1 MSNKL
6 FSEFPPVST
15 EQWEE
20 AIHKDLKGADYE
32 KKLVWRT
39 QEGFSVRPYYRAE
52 DLTKVNHLESK
63 PGEFPYVRG
72 TKANNNWLVR
82 QTIVVNCAKEANATA
97 LNALMRGA
105 DSLNF
110 KITSKEFTAEDLDTL
125 LSGIELQAIEVNF
138 EGCGIGSVARLFM
151 TKVAASTIA
160 KDDVKASFNID
171 PLVKQLSLKGKIC
184 GGAFEKLKSLISE
197 FKEFKS
203 VRFITVN
210 GDTFVNSGSTI
221 VQELA
226 LSLAV
231 AHDYIVTLMEA
242 GFTIDEAAKAIK
254 FNFAI
259 SSNYFMEI
267 AKFRAARLLWANIVE
282 AYNPTKGCAAKMKA
296 HATTSMFNMSVYDPY
311 VNMLR
316 ATTEGMSA
324 AISGVSSIEVLPFD
338 AAYNAPTE
346 FSSRI
351 ARNTQLLLK
360 EESHFNQVADAAGGS
375 YYIEK
380 LTQDIADNA
389 WALFKEVED
398 KGGYTTCFKE
408 GVIQGII
415 AQSAANRRKAIATRR
430 EILLGTNQY
439 PNFTETVT
447 NVATKKECK
456 SAHSCGCSSEK
467 TETVEVLV
475 PFRAGEEFEELR
487 LAVDASG
494 KAPKAFMF
502 TIGSLAFARARS
514 QFASNFFGCAG
525 IGNIDNNLFSSVEEG
540 VAAAKASGAEIVVIC
555 SSDDEYATYA
565 PQIAEALSDK
575 IIVVAGAPA
584 CAEELKAQGITNF
597 INVRSNV
604 LETLCEYKKQL
615 L

>member
-1 MSNKL
+1 MANKL
-6 FSEFPPVST
+6 FNEFPPVST

-32 KKLVWRT
+32 KKLVWRS

-52 DLTKVNHLESK
+52 DLENIKHLDSK

-72 TKANNNWLVR
+72 TKNNNNWLVR
-82 QTIVVNCAKEANATA
+82 QTITVECPAEANKTA
-97 LNALMRGA
+97 LDALMRGA
-105 DSLNF
+105 DSLCF
-110 KITSKEFTAEDLDTL
+110 KIKNKEFTAENLDTL

-138 EGCGIGSVARLFM
+138 EGCGVSNVAKLFM
-151 TKVAASTIA
+151 AKVAALSIN
-160 KDDVKASFNID
+160 KDDIKASFNID
-171 PLVKQLSLKGKIC
+171 PIIKQLTSKGRMC
-184 GGAFEKLKSLISE
+184 ENAFKTAKSLISE
-197 FKEFKS
+197 YKDYKS

-210 GDTFVNSGSTI
+210 GDKFVNSGSTI

-226 LSLAV
+226 LSLST
-231 AHDYIVTLMEA
+231 AHDYIVKLMEE
-242 GFTIDEAAKAIK
+242 GFTIDEAAKTIK
-254 FNFAI
+254 FNLAI

-267 AKFRAARLLWANIVE
+267 AKFRAARMLWANIVE
-282 AYNPTKGCAAKMKA
+282 AYSPEKACATKIKV
-296 HATTSMFNMSVYDPY
+296 HATTSTFNMSVYDPY

-324 AISGVSSIEVLPFD
+324 AISGVSSIEILPFD
-338 AAYNAPTE
+338 STYETPSE

-389 WALFKEVED
+389 WALFREIED
-398 KGGYTTCFKE
+398 KGGYVACLHN
-408 GVIQGII
+408 GYVQSII
-415 AQSAANRRKAIATRR
+415 ATSAANRRKAIATRR

-439 PNFTETVT
+439 PNFTEKIS
-447 NVATKKECK
+447 NLEKKACK
-456 SAHSCGCSSEK
+456 GGSCGCSKDKEPV
-467 TETVEVLV
+467 VE
-475 PFRAGEEFEELR
+475 PIKSFRIAEEFEALR
-487 LAVDASG
+487 LSVDKNENS
-494 KAPKAFMF
+494 PKAFMF
-502 TIGSLAFARARS
+502 TIGSLAFARARA

-525 IGNIDNNLFSSVEEG
+525 IQNIDNNLFSSVEEG
-540 VAAAKASGAEIVVIC
+540 VKAALESNAEIIVIC

-565 PQIAEALSDK
+565 PQIAEALAGK

-584 CAEELKAQGITNF
+584 CAEELKAKGITNF

-604 LETLCEYKKQL
+604 LETLCEYKEKL
-615 L
+615 GL